1 MADPSLALAADL
13 VQNLHALTTQPTWG
27 PAKLN
32 AFYDQSISMLTLIHR
47 NPLLTQHPNFPAF
60 RDYLAY
66 YFSRATSDV
75 NNRRSLTT
83 ALGVQWNAPGFPPP
97 PPLDWS
103 TSPAPGPVKTSST
116 SAAAKKGRG
125 PVPAPVARMSANTS
139 SSKAAASS
147 SRQKVPPA
155 RERASGRPEPYAMDD
170 VLSVGRRTVAAGPS
184 LSASGASS
192 AKRKSSHDTGFLGVQ
207 PPPLKKVKIEPIP
220 TSKGKA
226 RADPCSAQVSQCRSR
241 PSLKP
246 SQEILDVDEFDPH
259 HDDSS
264 ASSEDDSSDAEDPQY
279 SREQLLAAKQAA
291 DYSDNQHAMAEV
303 LHRLVPPSE
312 LFTSRADVKLLRR
325 VDVPGTKPPNFLPC
339 GRCIARGVPQECQPH
354 ATRPGNK
361 CAPCSKASQAC
372 SWSPSAR
379 PPKVSLAQVKEM
391 EFFTSQTASVNNTNR
406 AFHTLHVEYAL
417 YEEMRRLC
425 EFQALKLDAA
435 QITARRSLLK
445 TSPPASWFDAARDRG
460 TSAGT
465 VSFPVV
471 DPKKFVT
478 PSADTLPSSSSSA
491 ALSVAVLPLSGS
503 GSQIDDDASVA
514 QGLEDVVHDGEAP
527 PDDEEEG
534 EASVDAQDAPPV
546 A

>member
-1 MADPSLALAADL
+1 MADPSLALATNL
-13 VQNLHALTTQPTWG
+13 VQDLHALTTRPTWG

-32 AFYDQSISMLTLIHR
+32 AFYDQSISILTLIHD
-47 NPLLTQHPNFPAF
+47 NPLLTLHPNFPAF

-66 YFSRATSDV
+66 YFSRATSD
-75 NNRRSLTT
+75 
-83 ALGVQWNAPGFPPP
+83 WNAPGFPPP

-103 TSPAPGPVKTSST
+103 IPPAPGPVKTSST
-116 SAAAKKGRG
+116 SATAKKGRG
-125 PVPAPVARMSANTS
+125 PVPAPVAR
-139 SSKAAASS
+139 
-147 SRQKVPPA
+147 RFRPPE
-155 RERASGRPEPYAMDD
+155 RERRGVPSPTLWMTSLAWAGEPSQQAR
-170 VLSVGRRTVAAGPS
+170 VS
-184 LSASGASS
+184 LPLECPP
-192 AKRKSSHDTGFLGVQ
+192 AKRKSSHDTG

-226 RADPCSAQVSQCRSR
+226 RADPCSAHVSQRRSR
-241 PSLKP
+241 QSSKP

-279 SREQLLAAKQAA
+279 SREQLIAAKQAA

-312 LFTSRADVKLLRR
+312 LFTSRADVKLLKR
-325 VDVPGTKPPNFLPC
+325 VDVPGAKPLNFLPC

-391 EFFTSQTASVNNTNR
+391 EFFTGQTASVNNTNR

-435 QITARRSLLK
+435 QSFLANLLNAAQDHGAEELAQNIA
-445 TSPPASWFDAARDRG
+445 PASWFDAARDRG

-478 PSADTLPSSSSSA
+478 PSAETLPSSSSSA

-514 QGLEDVVHDGEAP
+514 QGLEDDVRDGEAP